1 MMNHNDFPQ
10 MTEEFDQRV
19 RQTLENLPA
28 QPQPAR
34 RFPFRRALSAIGVAA
49 ALCVS
54 VSAFA
59 ASDLPAAIGRTF
71 TLLLHGEDAQL
82 LQDYTV
88 TPAPGTVVDEN
99 DKYRMTVESVLYD
112 ESAGAGLVSLHLE
125 NKLGDGV
132 MPFGILELYPQYQ
145 NLPDVVW
152 SSLSEC
158 YGSEDGQYNFNV
170 MYDEYGFCGSAFYL
184 DTSRSTENDYY
195 IEGAFIPN
203 GDYAPGTPLR
213 FVAQEVGKTQ
223 TVSSGAGIGYIT
235 LEVSMADFEQ
245 MPSLKS
251 ADGSLTLSQIGLR
264 ITAQQPGEMLIDR
277 IERIAVKMQ
286 DGSEL
291 VMRENGA
298 GDGVGTDQTLYAL
311 GFGPDAGF
319 TSDTVVY
326 VLAQTF
332 DLADVQSVVINDTE
346 YPLAA

>member
-1 MMNHNDFPQ
+1 MMNHNDFPK
-10 MTEEFDQRV
+10 MTDAFDQRV
-19 RQTLENLPA
+19 RQTLDSLPE
-28 QPQPAR
+28 QPQRVR
-34 RFPFRRALSAIGVAA
+34 RFPFKRAVSIGLVA
-49 ALCVS
+49 ALCVGGT
-54 VSAFA
+54 AFA
-59 ASDLPAAIGRTF
+59 AGVSGGFPLFFPGGT
-71 TLLLHGEDAQL
+71 DAPITE
-82 LQDYTV
+82 YVT

-99 DKYRMTVESVLYD
+99 DKYRMTVESVLFD

-125 NKLGDGV
+125 NKSGDGV
-132 MPFGILELYPQYQ
+132 MPFSILELYPQYQ

-170 MYDEYGFCGSAFYL
+170 MYDEYGFCGSAFYM

-195 IEGAFIPN
+195 IEGAFIPS
-203 GDYAPGTPLR
+203 GDYTPGTPLR

-245 MPSLKS
+245 MPCLKS

-264 ITAQQPGEMLIDR
+264 MTAQQPGDMLVDR
-277 IERIAVKMQ
+277 IERIAVKMK

-298 GDGVGTDQTLYAL
+298 GDGVGIDQTLYAL